1 MARPVP
7 HWVLSAHAEREIA
20 RRGIEK
26 AIVAQVLANPEQR
39 LPVRPG
45 REVLQSRMVR
55 DGKTCL
61 VRVFV
66 DFDRDPPTIV
76 TAYSTSKIGKYWSP
90 SP

>member
-1 MARPVP
+1 MAKSVVD
-7 HWVLSAHAEREIA
+7 WVLTAHAEREIA
-20 RRGIEK
+20 RRGIDK

-45 REVLQSRMVR
+45 REVLQSRLAR
-55 DGKTCL
+55 DGKTYL

-66 DFDRDPPTIV
+66 DVDRDPPTVV